1 MSAYVDTALKIYKL
15 CCLTSVFC
23 VNSWLPEHGVF
34 FVFLAEKAIL
44 RNNTQLFVST
54 LRKCVVYSV
63 KMGDESK
70 EERQDNEYAALEVSL
85 FILVTYLNENNT

>member
-1 MSAYVDTALKIYKL
+1 M
-15 CCLTSVFC
+15 F
-23 VNSWLPEHGVF
+23 E
-34 FVFLAEKAIL
+34 
-44 RNNTQLFVST
+44 ST